1 MFLILCFVPLL
12 ITFLLFTFV
21 FKLKIS
27 QQLFAIL
34 LGLIIVFPISVIQY
48 IVPTANFFPN
58 MPIVGTMLKS
68 LLIYGLIEELF
79 KSLALVPVLSTKSVK
94 ENSTPLQ
101 LLLISFL
108 LGLSLGCFES
118 LVYLFDRLQIANNK
132 GAQLLYH
139 HIFLRIFTSDL
150 IHMTCAGLCGLFVIS
165 KQYNNGKSKIS
176 YLFLAILLHGIYD
189 FFAGFQNSLRFFS
202 FLVILLSIAECRIKY
217 TSLIKSE
224 EEYVRSRH
232 SLL

>member
-12 ITFLLFTFV
+12 FAFCLFTFV

-27 QQLFAIL
+27 HQLLAVL
-34 LGLIIVFPISVIQY
+34 LGLAIVFPISVIQY
-48 IVPTANFFPN
+48 VVPTTNVFQN

-68 LLIYGLIEELF
+68 LIIYGLVEELF
-79 KSLALVPVLSTKSVK
+79 KTIVLVPVLSTKSIK
-94 ENSTPLQ
+94 EEYSALQ
-101 LLLISFL
+101 LLFLSFL
-108 LGLSLGCFES
+108 LGLSLACFES

-150 IHMTCAGLCGLFVIS
+150 IHMSCAGLCGLFVIS
-165 KQYNNGKSKIS
+165 KRYNNNKSKIS

-189 FFAGFQNSLRFFS
+189 FFAGFQNNLKYFS
-202 FLVILLSIAECRIKY
+202 FLVVLLAIIECRVKY
-217 TSLIKSE
+217 TALTKKE
-224 EEYVRSRH
+224 
-232 SLL
+232 

>member
-1 MFLILCFVPLL
+1 MFFILCFVPLL
-12 ITFLLFTFV
+12 FAFCLFTFI

-27 QQLFAIL
+27 HQLLAIL

-48 IVPTANFFPN
+48 VVPTTNVFQN

-68 LLIYGLIEELF
+68 LIIYGLVEELF
-79 KSLALVPVLSTKSVK
+79 KTIVLVPVLSTKSIK
-94 ENSTPLQ
+94 EEYSAIQ
-101 LLLISFL
+101 LLFLSFL
-108 LGLSLGCFES
+108 LGLSLACFES

-150 IHMTCAGLCGLFVIS
+150 IHMSCAGLCGLFVIS
-165 KQYNNGKSKIS
+165 KRYNNNKSKIS

-189 FFAGFQNSLRFFS
+189 FFAGFQNNLKYFS
-202 FLVILLSIAECRIKY
+202 YLVVLLALIECRVKY
-217 TSLIKSE
+217 TALTKKE
-224 EEYVRSRH
+224 
-232 SLL
+232 

>member
-12 ITFLLFTFV
+12 FAFCLFTFV

-27 QQLFAIL
+27 HQLLAIL

-48 IVPTANFFPN
+48 VVPTTNIFQN

-68 LLIYGLIEELF
+68 LIIYGLVEELF
-79 KSLALVPVLSTKSVK
+79 KTIVLVPVLSTKSIK
-94 ENSTPLQ
+94 EEYSAIQ
-101 LLLISFL
+101 LLFLSFL
-108 LGLSLGCFES
+108 LGLSLACFES

-150 IHMTCAGLCGLFVIS
+150 IHMSCAGLCGLFVIS
-165 KQYNNGKSKIS
+165 KRYNNNKSKIS

-189 FFAGFQNSLRFFS
+189 FFAGFQNNLKYFS
-202 FLVILLSIAECRIKY
+202 YLVVLLALIECRVKY
-217 TSLIKSE
+217 TALTKKE
-224 EEYVRSRH
+224 
-232 SLL
+232 

>member
-1 MFLILCFVPLL
+1 MFFILCFVPLL
-12 ITFLLFTFV
+12 FAFCLFTFV

-27 QQLFAIL
+27 HQLLAIL

-48 IVPTANFFPN
+48 VVPTTNVFQN

-68 LLIYGLIEELF
+68 LIIYGLVEELF
-79 KSLALVPVLSTKSVK
+79 KTIVLVPVLSTKSIK
-94 ENSTPLQ
+94 EEYSALQ
-101 LLLISFL
+101 LLFLSFL
-108 LGLSLGCFES
+108 LGLSLACFES

-150 IHMTCAGLCGLFVIS
+150 IHMSCAGLCGLFVIS
-165 KQYNNGKSKIS
+165 KRYNNNKSKIS

-189 FFAGFQNSLRFFS
+189 FFAGFQNNLKYFS
-202 FLVILLSIAECRIKY
+202 YFVVLLALIECRVKY
-217 TSLIKSE
+217 TALTKKE
-224 EEYVRSRH
+224 
-232 SLL
+232 

>member
-79 KSLALVPVLSTKSVK
+79 KSIALVPVLSTKSVK

-139 HIFLRIFTSDL
+139 HIF
-150 IHMTCAGLCGLFVIS
+150 
-165 KQYNNGKSKIS
+165 
-176 YLFLAILLHGIYD
+176 
-189 FFAGFQNSLRFFS
+189 
-202 FLVILLSIAECRIKY
+202 
-217 TSLIKSE
+217 
-224 EEYVRSRH
+224 
-232 SLL
+232 